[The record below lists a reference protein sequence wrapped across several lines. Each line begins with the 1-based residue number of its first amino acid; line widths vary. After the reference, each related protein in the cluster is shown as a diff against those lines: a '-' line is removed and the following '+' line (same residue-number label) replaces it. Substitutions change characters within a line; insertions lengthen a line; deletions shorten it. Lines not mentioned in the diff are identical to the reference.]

1 MKISLTNLSYTK
13 LKFEKFLDIVKK
25 NNLKNIEVAP
35 TLISKNLL
43 KNPNKIKE
51 ILKEKKIKIISL
63 QSLFYEFKKIDNKK
77 KNITY
82 LINHMKKI
90 INFCFYLNIKNIS
103 LGTCPSRNLNIDK
116 KELLKFNLILFSKFA
131 DIAKKKKCKN

>member
-1 MKISLTNLSYTK
+1 MVKISKLKISLTNISYTK
-13 LKFEKFLDIVKK
+13 LKFEKFLDIVKI

-63 QSLFYEFKKIDNKK
+63 QSLFYKSKKINNKK
-77 KNITY
+77 K
-82 LINHMKKI
+82 
-90 INFCFYLNIKNIS
+90 
-103 LGTCPSRNLNIDK
+103 
-116 KELLKFNLILFSKFA
+116 ILR
-131 DIAKKKKCKN
+131 I